1 MMKRLL
7 SLTFAVFFL
16 CIGLFSQ
23 VSSVGNS
30 NNANKRSVTYITGTD
45 ALGRKIKPVADFR
58 EDRFVG
64 IFYFAW
70 HNSDQHKV
78 FDVTKILRENPD
90 DLWSMDPKN
99 PIAPRAT
106 YYFNEPLYGYYSS
119 SDPYVIRKHIELFI
133 AAGIDFIAY
142 DFTNFQIYWDPLYRM
157 LDLLIEY
164 GNAGWK
170 VPQVM
175 FFTKKDCANQIPQ
188 LYEKL
193 YMEEKYSHLWFRGSG
208 SKPYLIGEPKDIPEE
223 YHDYFNL
230 RYSFWPSDPYREDG
244 WPYVDKVRPQRVFT
258 NLVSVSVAQHTGG
271 AFSWSIKGPN
281 NQQRPSW
288 GRGYTLG
295 NPTNGD
301 PEAIVR
307 GDNFQEQWDTAIELD
322 PEIIFVTGWNEWIA
336 GKFIDEDPKYGGVPY
351 WVDTFNTEFS
361 RDAEMTKSRG
371 YVVDEKGNFLEE
383 GYGDN
388 FYMQMVENIRR
399 YKGLPITESNYVEP
413 LSKTIDIFGDVSQWN
428 DVSRVYLSHATEK
441 VERDFRGYVAR
452 MKYTQA
458 KPENVVKEIRVTHD
472 NDNLYFYIKTE
483 NDITDYEGG
492 KTNWMNL
499 FIGIDGRKGNSWEHY
514 HYVVNRH
521 PQEKSTS
528 LEKFTNGYEGEVV
541 SEVKYS
547 VKGNVMQLE
556 IPRKNLGLDDDF
568 SIYFKVA
575 DSIEKEDDIMDY
587 YVSGESV
594 PLGRLSF
601 SYFGSLEAVKN
612 LDEEPAS
619 SPQILKWI
627 ILIACTIIICAC
639 ILILGLGTKKQKL

>member
-1 MMKRLL
+1 
-7 SLTFAVFFL
+7 
-16 CIGLFSQ
+16 
-23 VSSVGNS
+23 
-30 NNANKRSVTYITGTD
+30 
-45 ALGRKIKPVADFR
+45 
-58 EDRFVG
+58 
-64 IFYFAW
+64 
-70 HNSDQHKV
+70 
-78 FDVTKILRENPD
+78 
-90 DLWSMDPKN
+90 
-99 PIAPRAT
+99 
-106 YYFNEPLYGYYSS
+106 
-119 SDPYVIRKHIELFI
+119 
-133 AAGIDFIAY
+133 
-142 DFTNFQIYWDPLYRM
+142 
-157 LDLLIEY
+157 
-164 GNAGWK
+164 
-170 VPQVM
+170 
-175 FFTKKDCANQIPQ
+175 
-188 LYEKL
+188 
-193 YMEEKYSHLWFRGSG
+193 
-208 SKPYLIGEPKDIPEE
+208 
-223 YHDYFNL
+223 
-230 RYSFWPSDPYREDG
+230 
-244 WPYVDKVRPQRVFT
+244 
-258 NLVSVSVAQHTGG
+258 
-271 AFSWSIKGPN
+271 
-281 NQQRPSW
+281 
-288 GRGYTLG
+288 
-295 NPTNGD
+295 
-301 PEAIVR
+301 
-307 GDNFQEQWDTAIELD
+307 
-322 PEIIFVTGWNEWIA
+322 
-336 GKFIDEDPKYGGVPY
+336 
-351 WVDTFNTEFS
+351 
-361 RDAEMTKSRG
+361 MTKSRG

-383 GYGDN
+383 GYSDN

-428 DVSRVYLSHATEK
+428 DVNRVYLSHATEK

-594 PLGRLSF
+594 PLGRLFQLFRQSG
-601 SYFGSLEAVKN
+601 SCEKFG
-612 LDEEPAS
+612 
-619 SPQILKWI
+619 
-627 ILIACTIIICAC
+627 
-639 ILILGLGTKKQKL
+639 